1 MTKKIFCDLCG
12 KEAEEKDVTMKTV
25 YAERQY
31 FGNKDSR
38 LAVVS
43 KDYCTYCQD
52 KIVEAIT
59 KLAREHGETG
69 DENKGV

>member
-1 MTKKIFCDLCG
+1 MSKKLFCDLCG
-12 KEAEEKDVTMKTV
+12 KETEEKDVTMKTV
-25 YAERQY
+25 YAERY

-43 KDYCTYCQD
+43 KEYCTYCQD

-59 KLAREHGETG
+59 KLAREYGKAG
-69 DENKGV
+69 DENK